1 MARKAGRR
9 SHWLNNRWWRL
20 AIGEWIAIT
29 LSFVAVVVLFCLFFI
44 RRHTVE
50 YHFQHGFAV
59 ADPEFVGSALALA
72 NPVLIGGN
80 KIELLNNGDGYF
92 PAMLEAIQ
100 SAHQTINFEGF
111 IFYSD
116 DTGRKFRDALSQRA
130 KDGIEVRVLL
140 DGIGSGWR
148 LKNSDVK
155 MMREAGCKFAYYH
168 PTHSWRVDRTNR
180 RSHRRVL
187 VVDGRLGF
195 TGGVGFADKW
205 SGNAQDPKHWRDV
218 HLRIEGPLVAEL
230 QAAFQ
235 EHWIKTFEEAITGA
249 AQFPKLSEAGS
260 LKAEVVT
267 SRSFSMAPVPLVQAV
282 SFTAATKTIWITNSY
297 CTPTEDQVNQLTEA
311 AKRGVDVRLLLPG
324 PNNDQPLTKSA
335 GRTAYG
341 ELLKGGV
348 KIWEYQPTM
357 IHEKCMVIDGLFSML
372 GSSNLDARSSEINE
386 ELDVVVYDPG
396 FGKQMES
403 MFQEDLGRAREYT
416 LDEFKK
422 RSLWE
427 RATEW
432 MSVPFRSQL

>member
-80 KIELLNNGDGYF
+80 KIELLNNGDQYF

-100 SAHQTINFEGF
+100 SARQTINFEGF

-155 MMREAGCKFAYYH
+155 MMREAGCKFTYYH

-249 AQFPKLSEAGS
+249 GQFPQLKEAGN
-260 LKAEVVT
+260 LKAQLVT

-297 CTPTEDQVNQLTEA
+297 CTPTEDQVNQLTGA
-311 AKRGVDVRLLLPG
+311 ARRGVDVRLLLTG

-341 ELLKGGV
+341 KLLKGGV
-348 KIWEYQPTM
+348 KISEYQPTM

-386 ELDVVVYDPG
+386 ELDVVIYDAG

-403 MFQEDLGRAREYT
+403 MFQGDLKRAREYT
-416 LDEFKK
+416 LDDFNK
-422 RSLWE
+422 RSMWE
-427 RATEW
+427 RTTEW
-432 MSVPFRSQL
+432 LSVPFRSQL